1 MKYFSYIFLGDIM
14 IVKEGRIVD
23 NNLSLDTVEVVLDNT
38 TLLIISGYG
47 GFAMCGALN
56 VDVYN
61 KLAKKGRNV
70 LCMRAIG
77 VKTLEDLYDAKIE
90 DLSDYAISLGLTK
103 GMYVK
108 DAFKKISIQ

>member
-1 MKYFSYIFLGDIM
+1 M

-23 NNLSLDTVEVVLDNT
+23 KGITLDTLEVVLDNT
-38 TLLIISGYG
+38 TLLILSGYG

-61 KLAKKGRNV
+61 ELAKKGRNV
-70 LCMRAIG
+70 FCMRALG
-77 VKTLEDLYDAKIE
+77 VKTIEDLYDAKIE
-90 DLSDYAISLGLTK
+90 DLSDYAKSLGITK

-108 DAFKKISIQ
+108 EAFKKAAIQ